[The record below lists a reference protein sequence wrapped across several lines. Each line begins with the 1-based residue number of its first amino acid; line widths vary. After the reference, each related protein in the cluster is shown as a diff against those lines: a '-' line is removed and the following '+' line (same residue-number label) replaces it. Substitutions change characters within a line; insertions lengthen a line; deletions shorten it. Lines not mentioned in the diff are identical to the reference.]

1 MGYNELK
8 PTLYPIQKK
17 KEKKKPTLY
26 QVMRKTLYK
35 RGGEKLNHVW

>member
-8 PTLYPIQKK
+8 PTLYPIQK
-17 KEKKKPTLY
+17 KKKPTLY